1 MKHELRELRKHIS
14 GQKIFVQDLMT
25 GVCREL
31 EEWAGPNGKIDE
43 SQEDSEILELQ
54 EPLPDEI
61 DDHKMIFLDK
71 FDVLLAEH
79 KVEEALEVLDAEERN
94 YPELKGSAEASS
106 AEASSFKTAFLKR
119 KAVLEDQLVKITEQP
134 SIGIL
139 ELKKALSG
147 LIKLGKGP
155 LAHQLMLRS
164 YGSRLQRSLEAYLPS
179 CSVCPKVFPATIA
192 KLVFSTISLA
202 AKDSGTIFGD
212 NPVFTN
218 RVVQWAEWKIEFYVR
233 LVKENA
239 PPSETISALRAACV
253 CAQASLNYCSML
265 ESQGM
270 KLSKLLLVLLRP
282 YIEEVL
288 ELNFRRARKMI
299 FYLEEIDAGLPL
311 SPHFISPLSEISAL
325 SDSVLVDS
333 GMRFM
338 HIVEDILDQITPLVV
353 LHYGGNVLTRIS
365 HLFDKY
371 MDALNRAL
379 PGTSDD
385 DNLTELKEV
394 IPFRAETDSE
404 QLALLGIAFTITDEL
419 LPNIVLKVWSPK
431 NENKEPGDGNS
442 APNASTTPELK
453 DWKRHVQHS
462 FDKLRDHFCLQYVLN
477 FIYSREGKTRL
488 EGQIYISGNE
498 EHLQWVSEPLPSL
511 PFQAL
516 FAKLQ
521 QLAIVAGDVLLGK
534 EKLQKILLARL
545 TETVVMWLSEEEEF
559 WGVFENES
567 SPVQPLGLQQ
577 LILDMHFTVE
587 IARYAGYPSRHVHQI
602 ASAII
607 ARAIRTF
614 SARGINPQSSALP
627 EDEWFV
633 ETAKSAIHKL
643 LSGGS
648 GSEVSDIDDEEHI
661 ILNEDDVS
669 DSADTVSSVSTVES
683 FESFASASM
692 GELESPHFTDPEA

>member
-1 MKHELRELRKHIS
+1 MESSEEEDDFPAIESITPQSKIDSVFQSHTEKGIRRVCCELLDLRDAVENLCGNVRTKYLAFLRISEEVVEMKHELRELRKHIS
-14 GQKIFVQDLMT
+14 GRLGNFGTSRALAK
-25 GVCREL
+25 E
-31 EEWAGPNGKIDE
+31 
-43 SQEDSEILELQ
+43 
-54 EPLPDEI
+54 EI

-270 KLSKLLLVLLRP
+270 KLSKLLL
-282 YIEEVL
+282 
-288 ELNFRRARKMI
+288 
-299 FYLEEIDAGLPL
+299 EIDAGLPL

-385 DNLTELKEV
+385 DNLTELKEFGV
-394 IPFRAETDSE
+394 PRMRT
-404 QLALLGIAFTITDEL
+404 
-419 LPNIVLKVWSPK
+419 KK
-431 NENKEPGDGNS
+431 PGDGNTV
-442 APNASTTPELK
+442 PNASTTPELK
-453 DWKRHVQHS
+453 DWKRH
-462 FDKLRDHFCLQYVLN
+462 
-477 FIYSREGKTRL
+477 
-488 EGQIYISGNE
+488 
-498 EHLQWVSEPLPSL
+498 
-511 PFQAL
+511 AL

-587 IARYAGYPSRHVHQI
+587 IARYAGYPSRPLVH
-602 ASAII
+602 
-607 ARAIRTF
+607 F
-614 SARGINPQSSALP
+614 PM
-627 EDEWFV
+627 DEWFV

>member
-1 MKHELRELRKHIS
+1 MEHELRELRKHIS
-14 GQKIFVQDLMT
+14 GQRIFVQDLMT

-31 EEWAGPNGKIDE
+31 EEWVGGNGNIDE
-43 SQEDSEILELQ
+43 SQQDSEIFELQ
-54 EPLPDEI
+54 KPLPNEV

-71 FDVLLAEH
+71 LDVLLAEH
-79 KVEEALEVLDAEERN
+79 KVEEAIEVLDAEERN
-94 YPELKGSAEASS
+94 YPELKGSVEVSS
-106 AEASSFKTAFLKR
+106 AEASSFKTAFFKR
-119 KAVLEDQLVKITEQP
+119 KAVLEDQLVNITEQP
-134 SIGIL
+134 SIGVA

-147 LIKLGKGP
+147 LVKLGKGP
-155 LAHQLMLRS
+155 LAHQLMLKS
-164 YGSRLQRSLEAYLPS
+164 YGSRLQRNLEAYLPS
-179 CSVCPKVFPATIA
+179 CSVCPKVFPATVS

-202 AKDSGTIFGD
+202 AKTSGSIFND
-212 NPVFTN
+212 NPVFAN
-218 RVVQWAEWKIEFYVR
+218 RVVQWAEWKIEFFVR

-239 PPSETISALRAACV
+239 PPAETISALRAACV
-253 CAQASLNYCSML
+253 CAQASLNYSSML
-265 ESQGM
+265 ESEGL
-270 KLSKLLLVLLRP
+270 KLSKLLLVLMRP

-299 FYLEEIDAGLPL
+299 FYLEEIDEGLPFA
-311 SPHFISPLSEISAL
+311 PHFISPLSEIAAASDSAL
-325 SDSVLVDS
+325 ADS

-338 HIVEDILDQITPLVV
+338 QIVEDILDQITPLVV
-353 LHYGGNVLTRIS
+353 LHYGGNVLSRIS
-365 HLFDKY
+365 QLFDIY

-379 PGTSDD
+379 PGPSDD

-404 QLALLGIAFTITDEL
+404 QLALLGIAFTIMDEL
-419 LPNIVLKVWSPK
+419 LPNVVLKVWNPK
-431 NENKEPGDGNS
+431 NEIKEAGDGNVV
-442 APNASTTPELK
+442 PNASTSPELK
-453 DWKRHVQHS
+453 DWRRHLQHS
-462 FDKLRDHFCLQYVLN
+462 FDKLKDHFCRQYVLT
-477 FIYSREGKTRL
+477 FIYSREGRTRL
-488 EGQIYISGNE
+488 DGQIYISGNE
-498 EHLQWVSEPLPSL
+498 EYLQWEQEPLPSL

-545 TETVVMWLSEEEEF
+545 TETFVMWLSDEQEF

-602 ASAII
+602 ASSII
-607 ARAIRTF
+607 ARAIRSF
-614 SARGINPQSSALP
+614 SARGINPQSVLP

-633 ETAKSAIHKL
+633 DTAKSAIHKL

-669 DSADTVSSVSTVES
+669 NSGDTVSSLSTVES
-683 FESFASASM
+683 YESFASASM
-692 GELESPHFTDPEA
+692 GELENPHFTDPET